1 MIASG
6 TATIAAQK
14 ARNSVF
20 HSRPLIDVAISW
32 PLDMAVPRSPVQ
44 HAAEPVEIP
53 DIGRVVETELLA
65 QIGERLRRRR
75 LSENGLRDVAGQ
87 DLGAGEDQDRNGQQ
101 EEDAQ
106 RNALGH

>member
-6 TATIAAQK
+6 TGHNRSPEGEVQRVTA
-14 ARNSVF
+14 
-20 HSRPLIDVAISW
+20 PLDRGRAVST
-32 PLDMAVPRSPVQ
+32 LDMAVPVAGQ

-53 DIGRVVETELLA
+53 DIGRIVEPELLA

-101 EEDAQ
+101 KEDAQ
-106 RNALGH
+106 RNALGD